1 MSTSCIV
8 IEGGNTRFKVGL
20 WDGSRVHHVARSPWP
35 DSPGDL
41 PDRLSALLRGR
52 DATGIA
58 AASTSQ
64 RWREPL
70 FASCRNA
77 VPELP
82 LVVARQARDIPMD
95 VAYGTVESLGVD
107 RVLAA
112 LAAAHDAGGACVV
125 VDAGTAVTVDAVTGN
140 GTFAGGFIHPG
151 IGTLAV
157 SLADRAGL
165 PLVEPSA
172 FRDAKEIGTD
182 TASCIGNALIIGFRT
197 AVAALIDRARAAADH
212 TDIVFVTGGGAEFVA
227 YDKVPMRRDP
237 DLVLRGLG
245 LAAHALPVYRK

>member
-1 MSTSCIV
+1 MTSASRIV
-8 IEGGNTRFKVGL
+8 VEGGNTRFKVGL
-20 WDGSRVHHVARSPWP
+20 WDGARVLDVARSPWP

-41 PDRLSALLRGR
+41 PDRLAALLRGR
-52 DATGIA
+52 DAAGIA
-58 AASTSQ
+58 AASASL

-70 FASCRNA
+70 FASCRYA
-77 VPELP
+77 MPELP

-95 VAYGTVESLGVD
+95 VAYGTIDRLGVD

-112 LAAAHDAGGACVV
+112 LAAAHDADGACVV

-151 IGTLAV
+151 IGTLAA
-157 SLADRAGL
+157 SLADRTGL

-172 FRDAKEIGTD
+172 FRDVDGIGTD
-182 TASCIGNALIIGFRT
+182 TASCIGNALVIGFRA

-212 TDIVFVTGGGAEFVA
+212 TDVVFVTGGGAEFVA
-227 YDKVPMRRDP
+227 YDRAPLRHVP

-245 LAAHALPVYRK
+245 LAAHALPVY